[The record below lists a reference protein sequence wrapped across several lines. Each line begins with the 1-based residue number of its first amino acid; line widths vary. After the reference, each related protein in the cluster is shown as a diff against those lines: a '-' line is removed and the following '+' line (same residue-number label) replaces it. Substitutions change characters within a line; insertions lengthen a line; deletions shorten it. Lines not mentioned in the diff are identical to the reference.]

1 MSLEDSR
8 EADASS
14 VSTTTFSLK
23 GVDSIDHSIRLS
35 TFYFILSG
43 VTWLVLASICALIV
57 EFKLIDP
64 SFLGAFEML
73 SYGRL
78 QGVLKSAL
86 LMGWISNAIF
96 AISLWIM
103 ARLSAKPIEHGG
115 MLLIA
120 GIIWNVGLTVGVLG
134 ILIGDMR
141 PFAWFELP
149 SYASGIFLLSYSL
162 IAVWAIVAFRQR
174 NHLFSYVSQWYILG
188 ALLWF
193 PWVYVV
199 AQFFLNYFPSRGV
212 MQSIVHAWY
221 QNNVFYLFVAS
232 IGLASVY
239 YIIPKVLTV
248 TVRSYHL
255 SALAFWSF
263 ALFSSWA
270 SFTYLIGSPIPVWL
284 ITTSIVSA
292 IALLVPLSI
301 FSINFVSTLN
311 GRLSQTFKIPYMR
324 FVVFG
329 IGAFLTHLILKLV
342 LSIRSIDAVAHFT
355 MMHEGLNWHLLY
367 AFFSMVA
374 FGMIYYLL
382 PVLLN
387 EQWKSKILVTIHFG
401 LSAIGVVLLLV
412 SLYVGGWI
420 QGQQFNQI
428 ELSFLE
434 IIIGLKFW
442 LQLQFFAFILIVL
455 GNLLFFFNILSL
467 FYVRCMRFFKNP
479 ISSQIEEVVS

>member
-1 MSLEDSR
+1 MSLEDLK
-8 EADASS
+8 EADALS
-14 VSTTTFSLK
+14 VSTTPFSQK

-35 TFYFILSG
+35 TYYFILSG
-43 VTWLVLASICALIV
+43 VSWLVLASICALIV
-57 EFKLIDP
+57 GFKLIDP
-64 SFLGAFEML
+64 SILGAFEML

-78 QGVLKSAL
+78 QAALKSAL
-86 LMGWISNAIF
+86 LMGWVSNAIF

-115 MLLIA
+115 ILLIA
-120 GIIWNVGLTVGVLG
+120 GIIWNIGLTIGLLG

-162 IAVWAIVAFRQR
+162 IAVWAIVTFRHR

-239 YIIPKVLTV
+239 YIIPKVLNV
-248 TVRSYHL
+248 AVRSYHL
-255 SALAFWSF
+255 TALAFWSF

-301 FSINFVSTLN
+301 FSINFISTLN
-311 GRLSQTFKIPYMR
+311 GRLSQALRIPYMR

-329 IGAFLTHLILKLV
+329 IGAFLTHLVLKLV

-355 MMHEGLNWHLLY
+355 LIHEGLNWHLLY

-374 FGMIYYLL
+374 FGMFYYLL
-382 PVLLN
+382 PVLLK
-387 EQWKSKILVTIHFG
+387 EQWKSQILVKIHFG
-401 LSAIGVVLLLV
+401 FSAIGMILLLI
-412 SLYVGGWI
+412 SMYVGGWI

-428 ELSFLE
+428 ELSFIE

-442 LQLQFFAFILIVL
+442 LQLQFVALILIFL
-455 GNLLFFFNILSL
+455 GNVLFFFNIVSL
-467 FYVRCMRFFKNP
+467 FCIRFIRSFKNP
-479 ISSQIEEVVS
+479 ISSQIEGVVS